1 MMFNNKCLIVWT
13 APSYSLEHH
22 KTCLTLFENL
32 AACSKILKMFDDV
45 QEIVQSNLSIT
56 YVRIGIFVVC
66 SKMAEGTGAICCDA
80 TQTTELILAYESQPC
95 LCNTEIKEF
104 T

>member
-1 MMFNNKCLIVWT
+1 MLT
-13 APSYSLEHH
+13 APSYNLEHH

-56 YVRIGIFVVC
+56 HVRIGFLVVC
-66 SKMAEGTGAICCDA
+66 SKMAEGTGASCWDA
-80 TQTTELILAYESQPC
+80 IPTTELIMVYESHPC
-95 LCNTEIKEF
+95 LYSCSSSPKIV
-104 T
+104 